1 MDPHEGYDFG
11 DGRDPF
17 GSFDMYDMGGGGM
30 TGWGMGPGRGVHRGG
45 PGQMGMGAGDMD
57 EYRMHSRGTMPMSYV
72 HPQYLHAQHAVHR
85 AEPVPSQNPHVVR
98 PLHAQEYR
106 GRVEMPLRHREPP
119 PQSQSQSLQPSAR
132 PPLHQPQEQAR
143 MADRAPAAPGRLGA
157 KRVRDDAVLAA
168 PSESTS
174 SKRSRAE
181 KHYKEIRLLCSALS
195 PHIADVQ
202 VNPARLLAAARA
214 RARIL
219 LGCLPPHLRA
229 HVMRRGSGASPRG

>member
-17 GSFDMYDMGGGGM
+17 GNFDMYDMGGGGM
-30 TGWGMGPGRGVHRGG
+30 NTWGMGPGRGVHRGG
-45 PGQMGMGAGDMD
+45 PGQMGGGDMD
-57 EYRMHSRGTMPMSYV
+57 EYRMHSRGTMPISYV

-98 PLHAQEYR
+98 PVHAQEYQR
-106 GRVEMPLRHREPP
+106 RVEMPLRHREPP
-119 PQSQSQSLQPSAR
+119 LPLPLPQSQSLQPPAR
-132 PPLHQPQEQAR
+132 PPLHQPQQQPR
-143 MADRAPAAPGRLGA
+143 MADRAPAAPGRLSA

-195 PHIADVQ
+195 PHIAEVQ
-202 VNPARLLAAARA
+202 VNAAW
-214 RARIL
+214 L
-219 LGCLPPHLRA
+219 LGARTCA
-229 HVMRRGSGASPRG
+229 HAMRHGSCASPRGEARC